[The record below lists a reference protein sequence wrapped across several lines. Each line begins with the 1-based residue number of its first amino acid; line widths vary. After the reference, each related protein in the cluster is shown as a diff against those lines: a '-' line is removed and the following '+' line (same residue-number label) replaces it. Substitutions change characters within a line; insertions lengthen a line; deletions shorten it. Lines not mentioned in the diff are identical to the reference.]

1 MMNEVTEFLT
11 KNQIQY
17 LAAVGLDG
25 KPKVRPFMFKLE
37 DEGKLYFSTSNQNTV
52 YKEMKANPNV
62 ELCALGENYSRIRL
76 SGKVIFSDNME
87 IKAQIVESNELV
99 KSIFKTPDNPILEL
113 FYLVDVTAV
122 IADLS
127 GNPPKTYAL

>member
-1 MMNEVTEFLT
+1 MNEVIEFLT

-17 LAAVGLDG
+17 LATVGLDG

-37 DEGKLYFSTSNQNTV
+37 DEGKLYFTTSNQNTV
-52 YKEMKANPNV
+52 YNEMKANPNV
-62 ELCALGENYSRIRL
+62 EICVTGENYSWIRL
-76 SGKVIFSDNME
+76 SGKVVFSDNIE
-87 IKAQIVESNELV
+87 IKARIVESNELV

-127 GNPPKTYAL
+127 GNPPKTVTL